1 MIYCVIIKIK
11 KLVEFINEYISK
23 LVDMVVIKDE
33 KMDKQT
39 TNEVTRVFDFR
50 VVKVRM
56 IAKKVDHCLLPKM

>member
-23 LVDMVVIKDE
+23 SVDMVVIKDE

-50 VVKVRM
+50 VVKVRT